1 MNQLFVKIPEKE
13 VLFNFLNLICDNI
26 DNNFFII
33 NKISF
38 KKACYKNLISSLY
51 IDLKDYYIKS
61 KQFYLEREVN
71 YKNFLTIIRQLCNC
85 LNIKFIYLKIF
96 NNSNYEIIYKINKN

>member
-1 MNQLFVKIPEKE
+1 MI
-13 VLFNFLNLICDNI
+13 FLLLI
-26 DNNFFII
+26 
-33 NKISF
+33 KLHL
-38 KKACYKNLISSLY
+38 KKLVTKNLISRFY

-96 NNSNYEIIYKINKN
+96 SNSNYEIIYKINKN

>member
-13 VLFNFLNLICDNI
+13 ILFNFLNLICDNR
-26 DNNFFII
+26 NNDFFII
-33 NKISF
+33 DKISF
-38 KKACYKNLISSLY
+38 KKACYNNLISRLY

-85 LNIKFIYLKIF
+85 LNIKFIYLKNF
-96 NNSNYEIIYKINKN
+96 SNSNYEIIYKINKN